1 MNNLAHGNF
10 SIYPGAVAPEL
21 CDKIVNLGNQFE
33 AACGK
38 VYTLDGKGIIN
49 QESRNDKIA
58 IIPHEKHTEWLY
70 KEIWDIGYQ
79 LNQQNWNFSIEALE
93 ELQYSQY
100 FENHFLGWH
109 RDIVH
114 EKARAAK
121 SNRPELDRKISI
133 SIQLSDPSEYWGG
146 MLEINQNE
154 SGDEEAPNLSDAQ
167 NRTGERDIHD
177 LVRPKGSIIAFPS
190 AIRHRVS
197 PIRKGCRRALV
208 AWIGGRA

>member
-1 MNNLAHGNF
+1 MTNQNEGWDTIEVPSKDEDN
-10 SIYPGAVAPEL
+10 
-21 CDKIVNLGNQFE
+21 KIEFE
-33 AACGK
+33 
-38 VYTLDGKGIIN
+38 V
-49 QESRNDKIA
+49 ESEE
-58 IIPHEKHTEWLY
+58 EKP
-70 KEIWDIGYQ
+70 
-79 LNQQNWNFSIEALE
+79 IEAVE

-133 SIQLSDPSEYWGG
+133 SIQLSDPSEYLGG

-154 SGDEEAPNLSDAQ
+154 SGDEEVPNLSDAQ
-167 NRTGERDIHD
+167 NRTGERDIRD

-208 AWIGGRA
+208 AWIGGRD